1 MRQNDTNEIDIEV
14 LTKEANDTTI
24 HYTTHPSVLSSGS
37 VIPDASTAATLST
50 PWTAYQE
57 HRFDWSRENIT
68 FYQGGNPSHT
78 TTVNIPRVAGSV
90 QMNLWADGS
99 AWSGDPSTTNVTLS
113 VRSIMIFYNTTA
125 SEAGTDQA
133 FNKACQ
139 SVGGANNFAVCM
151 DTDPKVKGVK
161 GAAGLSAIPGLGSRI
176 TLVVMVLVLLLA

>member
-1 MRQNDTNEIDIEV
+1 
-14 LTKEANDTTI
+14 
-24 HYTTHPSVLSSGS
+24 
-37 VIPDASTAATLST
+37 
-50 PWTAYQE
+50 
-57 HRFDWSRENIT
+57 
-68 FYQGGNPSHT
+68 
-78 TTVNIPRVAGSV
+78 
-90 QMNLWADGS
+90 MNLWADGS
-99 AWSGDPSTTNVTLS
+99 AWSGDPSTTNVTMS